1 MRHSRWHRQDGF
13 VRGTILIA
21 VIIVVLAV
29 LVLDSVSVV
38 NASLGVRQN
47 ATDAADQALSTYV
60 ETENTG
66 MAWPSAATFLKLH
79 DSILLRQGSASSR
92 RPWARAVDRHDH
104 GGAQAPHLRL
114 PLLPVA
120 AMGIGP
126 WIHKTL
132 NPRATETNT
141 ATRAAAAAAPAPQSP
156 RRHQSSS
163 STAGGCD
170 RPSR

>member
-1 MRHSRWHRQDGF
+1 MVVRLTRWHRQDGF

-29 LVLDSVSVV
+29 LVLDTVAVV

-66 MAWPSAATFLKLH
+66 LAMASAATFLNLH
-79 DSILLRQGSASSR
+79 DSVLIRQSSAFKPSKTGGPAQSTVTIT
-92 RPWARAVDRHDH
+92 AVR
-104 GGAQAPHLRL
+104 QPHTYVLHYLQSL
-114 PLLPVA
+114 P
-120 AMGIGP
+120 MGIGP

-141 ATRAAAAAAPAPQSP
+141 
-156 RRHQSSS
+156 
-163 STAGGCD
+163 D
-170 RPSR
+170 D